1 MQKIERAALILA
13 GADGGAMWSEEIL
26 FQPLLRVQA
35 WVLMRTD
42 VDAVIFDGSDEL
54 RAQLLA
60 VYPED
65 RVISSAD
72 AANCEVGMTIA
83 IPAPA
88 FVTTDAMRG
97 MIETVSTLGAMRLV
111 RDGET
116 IAYAAPGLLD
126 EASVAAH
133 DDGSS
138 YVVDADEGSLVIG
151 DYCALSQA
159 EDRANAIVCRRL
171 QRAGVRIVRPETV
184 SIGAD
189 SVIEKGAVI
198 LPGCII
204 RHGSV
209 VHAGA
214 VIGPNTLLDDAEIGA
229 GTTVNQSQVYSSKVG
244 ENTTVGPFTHV
255 RPECDV
261 GSECRIGAFVELKK
275 STIGDGTKAA
285 HLTFV
290 GDSTVGKNVNF
301 GCGTITSN
309 YDGLKKHRTVIG
321 DGAFIGCNSNL
332 IAPVTIGENAYTAA
346 GATVVKDVPPESL
359 YIARPETVIKEGWAK
374 RVMALR
380 EAKRQKKG

>member
-13 GADGGAMWSEEIL
+13 GADGGAMWSEEML
-26 FQPLLRVQA
+26 FQPLLRVQS
-35 WVLMRTD
+35 WVLMRAD
-42 VDAVIFDGSDEL
+42 VDVVIFDGSDEL

-60 VYPED
+60 VFPED

-72 AANCEVGMTIA
+72 AAGREIGMTIA
-83 IPAPA
+83 LPSPA
-88 FVTTDAMRG
+88 FVTTDAVRG
-97 MIETVSTLGAMRLV
+97 MIETVGTLGAMRLV
-111 RDGET
+111 RDGVT
-116 IAYAAPGLLD
+116 IACAAPGLLD
-126 EASVAAH
+126 EAAVTAG

-138 YVVDADEGSLVIG
+138 YVVDADEGSLVID

-159 EDRANAIVCRRL
+159 ETRANAIVCRRL
-171 QRAGVRIVRPETV
+171 QRAGVRIVRPDTV
-184 SIGAD
+184 SIGSD
-189 SVIEKGAVI
+189 SIVEKGAVI
-198 LPGCII
+198 LPGSII

-209 VHAGA
+209 VRAGA
-214 VIGPNTLLDDAEIGA
+214 VIGPNSLLDDAEIGE
-229 GTTVNQSQVYSSKVG
+229 GVTVNQSQVYSSKIG
-244 ENTTVGPFTHV
+244 ARTTVGPFAHV
-255 RPECDV
+255 RPECEV
-261 GSECRIGAFVELKK
+261 GSDCRIGAFVELKK

-380 EAKRQKKG
+380 EKKRQEKA

>member
-1 MQKIERAALILA
+1 MQKIERAALILT
-13 GADGGAMWSEEIL
+13 GADGGAMWSEEML
-26 FQPLLRVQA
+26 FQPLLRVQS
-35 WVLMRTD
+35 WVLMRAD
-42 VDAVIFDGSDEL
+42 VDVVIFDGSDEL

-60 VYPED
+60 VFPED
-65 RVISSAD
+65 RVISSAE
-72 AANCEVGMTIA
+72 AAEREIGMTIA
-83 IPAPA
+83 LPSPA
-88 FVTTDAMRG
+88 FVTTDAVRG
-97 MIETVSTLGAMRLV
+97 MTETVATLGAMRLM
-111 RDGET
+111 RDGVT

-126 EASVAAH
+126 EAAVTAG

-138 YVVDADEGSLVIG
+138 YVVDADEGSLVID

-159 EDRANAIVCRRL
+159 ETRANAIVCRRL
-171 QRAGVRIVRPETV
+171 QRAGVRIVRPDTV
-184 SIGAD
+184 SIGSD
-189 SVIEKGAVI
+189 SIVEKGAVI
-198 LPGCII
+198 LPGSII

-214 VIGPNTLLDDAEIGA
+214 VIGPNSLLDDAEIGE
-229 GTTVNQSQVYSSKVG
+229 GVTVNQSQVYSSRIG
-244 ENTTVGPFTHV
+244 ARTTVGPFAHV

-261 GSECRIGAFVELKK
+261 GCDCRIGAFVELKK
-275 STIGDGTKAA
+275 SEIGDGTKAA

-380 EAKRQKKG
+380 EKKRQEKG

>member
-13 GADGGAMWSEEIL
+13 GADGGAMWSEEML
-26 FQPLLRVQA
+26 FQPLLRVQS
-35 WVLMRTD
+35 WVLMRAD
-42 VDAVIFDGSDEL
+42 VDVVIFDGSDEL

-60 VYPED
+60 VFPED

-72 AANCEVGMTIA
+72 AAGREIGMTVA
-83 IPAPA
+83 LPSPA
-88 FVTTDAMRG
+88 FVTTDAVRG
-97 MIETVSTLGAMRLV
+97 MIETVGTLGAMRLV
-111 RDGET
+111 RDGVT

-126 EASVAAH
+126 EAAVTAG

-138 YVVDADEGSLVIG
+138 YVVDADEGSLVID

-159 EDRANAIVCRRL
+159 ETRANAIVCRRL
-171 QRAGVRIVRPETV
+171 QRAGVRIVRPDTV

-198 LPGCII
+198 LPGSII

-209 VHAGA
+209 VRAGA
-214 VIGPNTLLDDAEIGA
+214 VIGPNSLLDDAEIGE
-229 GTTVNQSQVYSSKVG
+229 GVTVNQSQVYSSKIG
-244 ENTTVGPFTHV
+244 ARTTVGPFAHV
-255 RPECDV
+255 RPECEA
-261 GSECRIGAFVELKK
+261 GSDCRIGAFVELKK

-380 EAKRQKKG
+380 EKKRQEKA